1 MESKREILFPA
12 ASSDALALRLPDR
25 YNGRESEV
33 ALGTG
38 GSNLDPVLT
47 GSSKSLIALRMESGF
62 EGCAGGPICNQGTQ
76 ETLEG
81 IRVLGTPLCTPRD

>member
-1 MESKREILFPA
+1 L
-12 ASSDALALRLPDR
+12 ASTPPGGATLTGEL
-25 YNGRESEV
+25 V
-33 ALGTG
+33 ANYLTPKVNSSVPSLGTG